1 MSARLVL
8 DEFDVNLPPLT
19 SGLIVVVIVV
29 VGGGGTDARTLDSS
43 GVSAISVAGRVFM
56 TAGGSIGIR
65 NVGHV

>member
-1 MSARLVL
+1 MSTRLVL

-19 SGLIVVVIVV
+19 SGLVVIVVVV
-29 VGGGGTDARTLDSS
+29 VGGGGTDARTLNSS
-43 GVSAISVAGRVFM
+43 GVSTISVAGRVFM